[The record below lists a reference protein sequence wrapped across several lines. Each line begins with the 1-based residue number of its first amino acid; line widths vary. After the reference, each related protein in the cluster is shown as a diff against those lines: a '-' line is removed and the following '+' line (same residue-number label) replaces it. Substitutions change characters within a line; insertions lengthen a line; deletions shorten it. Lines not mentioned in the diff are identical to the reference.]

1 MTDSSLS
8 SLYPK
13 VQIGSDGFQW
23 WIGQIESTR
32 SSDPKFGDRW
42 KVRIIGLH
50 PQTCD
55 SVKSEDLPWA
65 GVMASPHYPHNVGGI
80 TSVTTQF
87 TPGCWVV
94 GFFLDRDQQQPFIM
108 GSVGRVPES
117 KSEKDEELDE
127 PDKECLSFTT
137 YKDPEN
143 IRELEQP
150 ANEEKTFSGDGTGDG
165 NGAETSS
172 GDGNG
177 AEPTRTGAGH
187 VETKEKTVLQEV
199 KEGPASQVNPA
210 GTNICISIADK
221 CGKETQISN
230 TMEHLFSEMLYE
242 TQRNNGKLG
251 DYLVGVAS
259 GKLYDAK
266 KIGRKYINKAMRVIR
281 TFIASTKGF
290 VVEKIKWA
298 AEKLTNL
305 LLRPDPLG
313 NSLGAV
319 TTFFNEHIN
328 YLGCAMASLEDR
340 LSEFLEELIFGYLF
354 NIYKTSA
361 CQVDKFVQGLLS
373 KINSMMQ
380 ELLEQILGPLQAI
393 LGAIAG
399 PLNMIGEAI
408 NYVLNLLGIQCNG
421 PDNRCNKVTSVST
434 KCETD
439 KRKDFLD
446 DLLDSLQ
453 DPWDGA
459 GYDWSTYTCEEAY
472 EGVRL
477 KETDVTFVGGKPV
490 TDGSEDRIIY
500 QTFDTAVTEGDKA
513 KILVRR
519 SGKIDIASS
528 IFYRTI
534 EGTAE
539 FVSDFLETT
548 GTLGFSPGETEKEIE
563 VQTVYSDELET
574 SEDFFVVMRPGT
586 PGVVA
591 RSFTKSI
598 ARIVIN
604 KSKIGSSADPDL
616 DTDDTPTRFS
626 NPNDPNNFDFGP
638 VFDTLANDNDSD
650 TVAAEP
656 EGPTYKVTPDKAS
669 VKEGEFVTYLVETT
683 GVENGTLF
691 QYQLFGDGII
701 NSDIVGGNLLGQFV
715 VENNKSLI
723 VVGIEDDSQLED
735 RERLILGING
745 TDASATVIIESQ
757 LTQFGREDLLDEVDE
772 SVLLDKDTVYQK
784 TKRPVA
790 GAPITDPGGGIIE
803 VPITNPGTAY
813 TEPPAV
819 LITGQGYGAVG
830 IALLDKNN
838 QVSEIRVT
846 NPGFGY
852 KLNVPE
858 TEQKRCIIDSFT
870 MLSPGTGYISRPV
883 VYVNGDSDV
892 AEAVIENGMVVSVR
906 IKNRERVFNEYPR
919 VQIIGGGGYGARWIP
934 SFKCL
939 STEALVK
946 VGSAKIGTGSYIDC
960 P

>member
-1 MTDSSLS
+1 MEGLNQ
-8 SLYPK
+8 LFP
-13 VQIGSDGFQW
+13 VHQIGSDGFAW
-23 WIGQIESTR
+23 WIGQIESPMHKKDGEENK
-32 SSDPKFGDRW
+32 DPKRSGRY
-42 KVRIIGLH
+42 KVRIIGHH
-50 PQTCD
+50 PRSCNAVE
-55 SVKSEDLPWA
+55 SKDLPWA
-65 GVMASPHYPHNVGGI
+65 ITMMPVTSPYSSGAVRSATPQLEPGDWVM
-80 TSVTTQF
+80 
-87 TPGCWVV
+87 
-94 GFFLDRDQQQPFIM
+94 GFFLDKEQQQPVIM
-108 GSVGRVPES
+108 GSIGQVANSGQSPAEDPNPGKGCKEFTTFIDEDVKQLDQDASKPIEFDPVNAGVPLDGT
-117 KSEKDEELDE
+117 KSEGI
-127 PDKECLSFTT
+127 T
-137 YKDPEN
+137 
-143 IRELEQP
+143 
-150 ANEEKTFSGDGTGDG
+150 
-165 NGAETSS
+165 NGVNNLTIAKFADASES
-172 GDGNG
+172 N
-177 AEPTRTGAGH
+177 RAGINWT
-187 VETKEKTVLQEV
+187 VEV
-199 KEGPASQVNPA
+199 
-210 GTNICISIADK
+210 ADK
-221 CGKETQISN
+221 CTGDMNGQFTR
-230 TMEHLFSEMLYE
+230 LLSEMLRD
-242 TQRNNGKLG
+242 TQQSNGQLG
-251 DYLVGVAS
+251 SYVVNQWTGQIYDYV
-259 GKLYDAK
+259 D
-266 KIGRKYINKAMRVIR
+266 IGRKYVNKATYLIKK
-281 TFIASTKGF
+281 FIAKVKGF
-290 VVEKIKWA
+290 VLEKIKRA
-298 AEKLTNL
+298 VDDIVKAI
-305 LLRPDPLG
+305 LRPDETG
-313 NSLGAV
+313 NALTPV
-319 TTFFNEHIN
+319 TKWFNN
-328 YLGCAMASLEDR
+328 MLSDLGCSMADLGLRLEKFLED
-340 LSEFLEELIFGYLF
+340 LIFGYLF
-354 NIYKTSA
+354 DIYKSAA
-361 CQVDKFVQGLLS
+361 CQVDKMVSGILNKIQSLMEDLLAS
-373 KINSMMQ
+373 
-380 ELLEQILGPLQAI
+380 ILGPLQSL

>member
-1 MTDSSLS
+1 MEGLNQ
-8 SLYPK
+8 LFP
-13 VQIGSDGFQW
+13 VHQIGSDGFAW
-23 WIGQIESTR
+23 WIGQIESPMHKKDGEENK
-32 SSDPKFGDRW
+32 DPKRSGRY
-42 KVRIIGLH
+42 KVRIIGHH
-50 PQTCD
+50 PRSCNAVE
-55 SVKSEDLPWA
+55 SKDLPWA
-65 GVMASPHYPHNVGGI
+65 ITMMPVTSPYSSGAVRSATPQLEPGDWVM
-80 TSVTTQF
+80 
-87 TPGCWVV
+87 
-94 GFFLDRDQQQPFIM
+94 GFFLDKEQQQPVIM
-108 GSVGRVPES
+108 GSIGQVANSGQSPAEDPNPGKGCKEFTTFIDEDVKQLDQDASKPIEFDPVNAGVPLDGT
-117 KSEKDEELDE
+117 KSEGI
-127 PDKECLSFTT
+127 T
-137 YKDPEN
+137 
-143 IRELEQP
+143 
-150 ANEEKTFSGDGTGDG
+150 
-165 NGAETSS
+165 NGVNNLTIAKFADASES
-172 GDGNG
+172 N
-177 AEPTRTGAGH
+177 RAGINWT
-187 VETKEKTVLQEV
+187 VEV
-199 KEGPASQVNPA
+199 
-210 GTNICISIADK
+210 ADK
-221 CGKETQISN
+221 CTGDMNGQFTR
-230 TMEHLFSEMLYE
+230 LLSEMLRD
-242 TQRNNGKLG
+242 TQQSNGQLG
-251 DYLVGVAS
+251 SYVVNQWTGQIYDYV
-259 GKLYDAK
+259 D
-266 KIGRKYINKAMRVIR
+266 IGRKYVNKATYLIKK
-281 TFIASTKGF
+281 FIAKVKGF
-290 VVEKIKWA
+290 VLEKIKRA
-298 AEKLTNL
+298 VDDIVKAI
-305 LLRPDPLG
+305 LRPDETG
-313 NSLGAV
+313 NALTPV
-319 TTFFNEHIN
+319 TKWFNN
-328 YLGCAMASLEDR
+328 MLSDLGCSMADLGLRLEKFLED
-340 LSEFLEELIFGYLF
+340 LIFGYLF
-354 NIYKTSA
+354 DIYKAAA
-361 CQVDKFVQGLLS
+361 CQVDKMVSGILNKIQSLMEDLLAS
-373 KINSMMQ
+373 
-380 ELLEQILGPLQAI
+380 ILGPLQSL

>member
-1 MTDSSLS
+1 MEGLNQ
-8 SLYPK
+8 LYPIH
-13 VQIGSDGFQW
+13 QIGSDGFAW
-23 WIGQIESTR
+23 WIGQIESPMHSKDGEENKDQKR
-32 SSDPKFGDRW
+32 SGRY
-42 KVRIIGLH
+42 KVRIIGHH
-50 PQTCD
+50 PRSCNA
-55 SVKSEDLPWA
+55 VKSSDLPWA
-65 GVMASPHYPHNVGGI
+65 I
-80 TSVTTQF
+80 TMMPVTTPYSSGAVRSA
-87 TPGCWVV
+87 TPQLEPGDWVI
-94 GFFLDRDQQQPFIM
+94 GFFLDKEQQQPVIM
-108 GSVGRVPES
+108 GSIGQVANSGTPPGEDPNPGEGCKSLTTFVDENKRQLDQEVNEVVEYSVTDAGVPLDGT
-117 KSEKDEELDE
+117 KSEGITDGVNNLTIAKFADASE
-127 PDKECLSFTT
+127 SNRAGINFT
-137 YKDPEN
+137 
-143 IRELEQP
+143 
-150 ANEEKTFSGDGTGDG
+150 
-165 NGAETSS
+165 
-172 GDGNG
+172 
-177 AEPTRTGAGH
+177 
-187 VETKEKTVLQEV
+187 VEV
-199 KEGPASQVNPA
+199 
-210 GTNICISIADK
+210 ADK
-221 CGKETQISN
+221 CPELQGKFKR
-230 TMEHLFSEMLYE
+230 LLSEMLRD
-242 TQRNNGKLG
+242 TQQSNGQLG
-251 DYLVGVAS
+251 TYVVNQWTGQITDYV
-259 GKLYDAK
+259 D
-266 KIGRKYINKAMRVIR
+266 IGRKYVNKAVLIVKK
-281 TFIASTKGF
+281 FIAKVKGF
-290 VVEKIKWA
+290 VLEKIKRVVDDIVKA
-298 AEKLTNL
+298 ILSPSETGNRLT
-305 LLRPDPLG
+305 P
-313 NSLGAV
+313 V
-319 TTFFNEHIN
+319 TKWFNN
-328 YLGCAMASLEDR
+328 MLSDLGCSMADLGLRLEKFLED
-340 LSEFLEELIFGYLF
+340 LIFGYLF
-354 NIYKTSA
+354 DIYKAAA
-361 CQVDKFVQGLLS
+361 CQVDKMVSGILNKIQSLMEDLLS
-373 KINSMMQ
+373 S
-380 ELLEQILGPLQAI
+380 ILGPLQAL